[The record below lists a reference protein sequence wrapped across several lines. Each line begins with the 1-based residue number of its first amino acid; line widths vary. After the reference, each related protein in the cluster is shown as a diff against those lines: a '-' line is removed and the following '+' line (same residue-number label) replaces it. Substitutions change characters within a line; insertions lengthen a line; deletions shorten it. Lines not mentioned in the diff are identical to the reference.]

1 MPTEELV
8 VMGWGRRNNDP
19 GDRGNLSTT
28 GVFSNI
34 MQQLVVP
41 EVPIAKCKEFTSFG
55 ALDVEK
61 EICAGGETGER
72 FTFIILICCVISICL
87 SLSCLLLSFFV
98 VILDGPFK
106 TIFFRYSV
114 ISDYS
119 LYA

>member
-41 EVPIAKCKEFTSFG
+41 EVPLAKCKEFTSFG

-72 FTFIILICCVISICL
+72 FTSQIFPVYFYYFDLLCHFNL
-87 SLSCLLLSFFV
+87 SQSQLFTL
-98 VILDGPFK
+98 
-106 TIFFRYSV
+106 IFFCCYIGRP
-114 ISDYS
+114 I
-119 LYA
+119 